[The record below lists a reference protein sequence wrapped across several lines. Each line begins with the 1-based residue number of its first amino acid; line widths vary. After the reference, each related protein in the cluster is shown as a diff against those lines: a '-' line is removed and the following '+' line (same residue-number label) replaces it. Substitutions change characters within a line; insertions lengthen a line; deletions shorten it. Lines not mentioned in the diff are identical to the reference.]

1 MEMRTAL
8 LAGVLATIS
17 AAPVLAD
24 QTLRGVIQGGG
35 GNMVIAVDLTLD
47 NPEPTYGRMK
57 FSPPA
62 SCYALIKLES
72 QEGTKKSYTFVN
84 NARGPFCEAL
94 VGGKMFLNSSDGK
107 TYIRI
112 KSGQSNREWDGTF
125 YPAQ

>member
-8 LAGVLATIS
+8 LAGVLATIL

-24 QTLRGVIQGGG
+24 QALRGVIQGSG

-72 QEGTKKSYTFVN
+72 QEGTKRSYTFVN

-94 VGGKMFLNSSDGK
+94 VGGKMFLNASDGK

-112 KSGQSNREWDGTF
+112 KSGQSDREWGGSLH
-125 YPAQ
+125 PAQ